1 MKKILALLTALSL
14 LLCCAAFAE
23 EEVAYQTGTYLITN
37 TTGEAV
43 TNITLTDPVT
53 GVFNIFPNF
62 EDEVLENGESVLFYF
77 DIPAGEDGSHRLTLS
92 YTTASGRTEAFETLS
107 IEDVT
112 INLLAADAMTGATPI
127 AFGMPAKDQVGQ
139 YCLRNKTGEVIT
151 KLSITDNVAGTAV
164 QVDFPDKFVQDE
176 EFDLSFGVPADEE
189 NVTLTLAWETE
200 SGKTGSFE
208 TLKIETAIIELLDV
222 DAVAGATQVAFV
234 FE

>member
-53 GVFNIFPNF
+53 GSSIAFPASDGEVLDDGATVLFSFNIP
-62 EDEVLENGESVLFYF
+62 E
-77 DIPAGEDGSHRLTLS
+77 GEDGSHRLTLA
-92 YTTASGRTEAFETLS
+92 YTTAGGRTETFETLS
-107 IEDVT
+107 IEEVT

-139 YCLRNKTGEVIT
+139 YCLRNKTGEIIT
-151 KLSITDNVAGTAV
+151 ELSVTDNVIGAAV
-164 QVDFPDKFVQDE
+164 QVGFPDAFEQDE
-176 EFDLSFGVPADEE
+176 EYNLSFGVSAGEE
-189 NVTLTLAWETE
+189 NVTLTLAWKTE

-222 DAVAGATQVAFV
+222 DAVAGATPIAFV